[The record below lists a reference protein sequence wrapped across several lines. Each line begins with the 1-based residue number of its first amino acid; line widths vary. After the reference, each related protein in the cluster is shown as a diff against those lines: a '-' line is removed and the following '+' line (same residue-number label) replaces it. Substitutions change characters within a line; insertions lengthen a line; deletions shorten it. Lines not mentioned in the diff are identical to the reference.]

1 MANFSVQQK
10 INGKELLLSLSGAID
25 EDVQFPVLNLGGIE
39 QVLFD
44 LKDVK
49 SINSV
54 GIREWLNWVKPI
66 SEQSQLS
73 LKNCPKAL
81 VFQFNMV
88 EGFLPKGAKVQSL
101 YVPFFCEKC
110 DKEENIL
117 FSFGK
122 ELKVEAGAL
131 KLDYDIASF
140 NLCKEADCELA
151 MDVTEAK
158 YFHFVKR
165 MSA

>member
-10 INGKELLLSLSGAID
+10 TNLKELALTLAGAID
-25 EDVQFPVLNLGGIE
+25 EDVQFPVLNLAGIE
-39 QVLFD
+39 QVIFD
-44 LKDVK
+44 LKEIK

-54 GIREWLNWVKPI
+54 GIREWLNWIKPI
-66 SEQSQLS
+66 AEQCQLS
-73 LKNCPKAL
+73 MKNCPKVL

-88 EGFLPKGAKVQSL
+88 EGFLPKGAQVQSL

-117 FSFGK
+117 FNLGK
-122 ELKVEAGAL
+122 EFKLEAGTL

-140 NLCKEADCELA
+140 NLCKDPACDLA
-151 MDVTEAK
+151 MDVSEAK